1 MSTPTPTNTVTPTVS
16 ATRYL
21 LPIGQM
27 IYNGNIYN
35 NNNISIYYKG
45 YNFTGKLLSK
55 NTTLYEPPNS
65 TAIPRLTRSVT
76 PTQTRTPTLTPT
88 TTKTQTPTITPSKT
102 PRVTSTPTKTPT
114 RIPTGT
120 ITSTQTPSITQTTT
134 PTSTKTSTPTSTNN
148 VTPTKTSTPTSTNN
162 VTPTKTSTPTSTNN
176 VTPTVT
182 STPTSTNTVTPTVT
196 STPTKTSTPTS
207 TNNVTPTVTSTPTST
222 NNVTPT
228 VTSTPTKTST
238 PTSTN
243 NATPTKTA
251 TSTQTS
257 TPTPTQTK
265 TSTPTPTNNNLNI
278 MNNVVGTSD
287 VSSIVYSS
295 DTKSDQFDNIL
306 WNTTSLDFGAS
317 ELRPYNRHI
326 AKGYI
331 SSPYSRK
338 FIITSYGNNYA
349 ISNDGINW
357 TKSLFTSTSDYNGF
371 YNLFYH
377 TIFADCA
384 SQLGSNVFMVL
395 GSQANFGNNM
405 SCYLSSTN
413 LTSWTKVALPV
424 GYTVSW
430 LTGAYGNN
438 TFILIPNS
446 STTYYTSSNGITWTS
461 RVLPYSSSN
470 LMELRY
476 INNQFICIF
485 KNNPN
490 IIVSND
496 GINWTTKVGPS
507 STGYRSVTYYP
518 TRASSGGF
526 NGNAYAFLN
535 FGTTYYTYSNNNL
548 STFTTGTLPFG
559 SASYKIRTT
568 LDESLIPS
576 ATYDPAFMVSING
589 NFIALSLSLATWTFR
604 SVNTAKWQFITS

>member
-1 MSTPTPTNTVTPTVS
+1 
-16 ATRYL
+16 
-21 LPIGQM
+21 
-27 IYNGNIYN
+27 
-35 NNNISIYYKG
+35 
-45 YNFTGKLLSK
+45 
-55 NTTLYEPPNS
+55 
-65 TAIPRLTRSVT
+65 
-76 PTQTRTPTLTPT
+76 
-88 TTKTQTPTITPSKT
+88 
-102 PRVTSTPTKTPT
+102 
-114 RIPTGT
+114 
-120 ITSTQTPSITQTTT
+120 
-134 PTSTKTSTPTSTNN
+134 
-148 VTPTKTSTPTSTNN
+148 
-162 VTPTKTSTPTSTNN
+162 
-176 VTPTVT
+176 
-182 STPTSTNTVTPTVT
+182 
-196 STPTKTSTPTS
+196 
-207 TNNVTPTVTSTPTST
+207 
-222 NNVTPT
+222 
-228 VTSTPTKTST
+228 
-238 PTSTN
+238 
-243 NATPTKTA
+243 
-251 TSTQTS
+251 
-257 TPTPTQTK
+257 
-265 TSTPTPTNNNLNI
+265 
-278 MNNVVGTSD
+278 VGTSD

-306 WNTTSLDFGAS
+306 WNTTSLDLGTS

-326 AKGYI
+326 TKGYI

-349 ISNDGINW
+349 ISDDGINW

-371 YNLFYH
+371 YNLFYN

-384 SQLGSNVFMVL
+384 SQLGSNIFMVL

-446 STTYYTSSNGITWTS
+446 STTYYTSTNGVTWTS

-476 INNQFICIF
+476 INNQFICVF

-496 GINWTTKVGPS
+496 GINWTIKVGPS

-526 NGNAYAFLN
+526 NGNAYALLN
-535 FGTTYYTYSNNNL
+535 FGTTYYTYSNDNL

-568 LDESLIPS
+568 LDESLIPG